1 MQYAFYVNII
11 GDLGF
16 ILVLLIVLMSL
27 WGAFSG
33 SGRSRNLSLLQ
44 FFGFIFLLVSI
55 FVVILARMG
64 IISTVGPLSDWMLWG
79 QYLDFGMRSLFLFF
93 IVVYVVMWAY
103 PDFFSVRKWAYIVF
117 LIGPIVVE
125 IFMFL
130 AFGDGAY
137 TQLWLISWIV
147 LAILYMALIPLFASF
162 KYTKQD
168 RIRGTPRVK
177 WIWLTLVGLLS
188 WFFGEM
194 ILSFGQLLS
203 MAVTLTNSI
212 ALTIISFHT
221 FGWFLFL
228 VGFIF
233 QRRSIRAST

>member
-1 MQYAFYVNII
+1 MQYELYVNII

-16 ILVLLIVLMSL
+16 IMVLLIVLLSL

-44 FFGFIFLLVSI
+44 FFGFIFLLASV
-55 FVVILARMG
+55 FVVMLARMG
-64 IISTVGPLSDWMLWG
+64 IISSVGPSSDWMLWG

-93 IVVYVVMWAY
+93 IVTYVVTWAY
-103 PDFFSVRKWAYIVF
+103 PDFFSLRKWAYIVF

-125 IFMFL
+125 FFMFL
-130 AFGDGAY
+130 AFGDGTY

-147 LAILYMALIPLFASF
+147 LAILYMALIPLFATV
-162 KYTKQD
+162 KYTGQD
-168 RIRGTPRVK
+168 RILGTPRVK

-203 MAVTLTNSI
+203 LGVTMTNSI
-212 ALTIISFHT
+212 ALAIVCLHT
-221 FGWFLFL
+221 FGWFLIL

-233 QRRSIRAST
+233 QGRSIRAST

>member
-1 MQYAFYVNII
+1 MQYELYVNTI
-11 GDLGF
+11 GALGF
-16 ILVLLIVLMSL
+16 IIVLLIILLSL

-44 FFGFIFLLVSI
+44 FFGFIFLLVS
-55 FVVILARMG
+55 VVVVMLARMG
-64 IISTVGPLSDWMLWG
+64 IISTVGPLSDWTLWG
-79 QYLDFGMRSLFLFF
+79 QYLNFGMRYLFLFF
-93 IVVYVVMWAY
+93 IAIYVVMWAY

-130 AFGDGAY
+130 AFGNGAY

-147 LAILYMALIPLFASF
+147 LAILYMVLIPLYASV
-162 KYTKQD
+162 KYTRQD

-194 ILSFGQLLS
+194 IVSFGQLLS
-203 MAVTLTNSI
+203 LGVTLTNSI
-212 ALTIISFHT
+212 ALTIVSFHT
-221 FGWFLFL
+221 FGWFLIL
-228 VGFIF
+228 VGSIF
-233 QRRSIRAST
+233 QGRSIRASA